1 MEREEGVV
9 VRGRVEIDMRK
20 PFRSVK
26 EAVMLFGEKVLAGEI
41 HAKHLQQTKAN
52 DGQNQ
57 HKFGAA
63 RVELEETKQSLQKAK
78 EEGDFMAQCL
88 QSLRHE
94 LEQTRREIQQLKS
107 TRDIAPQ
114 QKVPLADSDH
124 DDEIHEEL
132 KFIEQ
137 PSSKLLVEVK
147 TQTGEDIDDDEEEEI
162 EFEKKR
168 SVKFASPPLL
178 TKVIAVNQE
187 EYVKKEAGE
196 KSPSQPKKKLIKRK
210 PLIPLIGALFSKKK
224 GNLENDQTSK

>member
-9 VRGRVEIDMRK
+9 VRGRVEIDMRQ

-41 HAKHLQQTKAN
+41 HAKQLQQSKASSTG
-52 DGQNQ
+52 GQNQ
-57 HKFGAA
+57 FKFGTA

-78 EEGDFMAQCL
+78 EEGDFMAHCL
-88 QSLRHE
+88 QSLREE

-107 TRDIAPQ
+107 TRDVVPEK
-114 QKVPLADSDH
+114 KVPLTDFD

-137 PSSKLLVEVK
+137 PVLEVK
-147 TQTGEDIDDDEEEEI
+147 TQTGEEEEI

-178 TKVIAVNQE
+178 TKIIAVNKE
-187 EYVKKEAGE
+187 EYHVKKETGE
-196 KSPSQPKKKLIKRK
+196 KSPSHLMKKLKRK
-210 PLIPLIGALFSKKK
+210 PLIPLIGALFSNKK
-224 GNLENDQTSK
+224 GNQEK

>member
-9 VRGRVEIDMRK
+9 VRGRVEIDMRQ

-41 HAKHLQQTKAN
+41 HAKQLQETKASRTS
-52 DGQNQ
+52 GENQ
-57 HKFGAA
+57 SKFGAT

-78 EEGDFMAQCL
+78 EEGDFMAHCL
-88 QSLRHE
+88 QSLKEE
-94 LEQTRREIQQLKS
+94 LEQTRREIQKLKS
-107 TRDIAPQ
+107 TREVVSE
-114 QKVPLADSDH
+114 QKVPLADSD

-137 PSSKLLVEVK
+137 PSSKVEVK
-147 TQTGEDIDDDEEEEI
+147 TQTGEDDDDDDI

-178 TKVIAVNQE
+178 TKVIVNKE
-187 EYVKKEAGE
+187 DYVKKEDGE
-196 KSPSQPKKKLIKRK
+196 KSPSQLKKKLKRK

-224 GNLENDQTSK
+224 GNQEN

>member
-9 VRGRVEIDMRK
+9 VRGRVEIDMRQ

-41 HAKHLQQTKAN
+41 HAKQLQQDAQRHVQSKASTTG
-52 DGQNQ
+52 GQNQ
-57 HKFGAA
+57 FKFGTA
-63 RVELEETKQSLQKAK
+63 RVELEETKQSLRKAK
-78 EEGDFMAQCL
+78 EEGDVMAHCL
-88 QSLRHE
+88 QSLREE

-107 TRDIAPQ
+107 TRDVVPEK
-114 QKVPLADSDH
+114 KVPLTDFD

-137 PSSKLLVEVK
+137 LVEVK
-147 TQTGEDIDDDEEEEI
+147 TQTREDEEEI

-178 TKVIAVNQE
+178 TKIIAVNKE
-187 EYVKKEAGE
+187 EYHVKKETGE
-196 KSPSQPKKKLIKRK
+196 KSPSHLKKKLKRK
-210 PLIPLIGALFSKKK
+210 PLIPLIGAFFSKKK
-224 GNLENDQTSK
+224 GNQEK

>member
-9 VRGRVEIDMRK
+9 VRGRVEIDMRQ

-41 HAKHLQQTKAN
+41 HAKQLQQDTQRHVQSKAR
-52 DGQNQ
+52 GQNQ
-57 HKFGAA
+57 FKFGTA

-78 EEGDFMAQCL
+78 EEGDFMAHCL
-88 QSLRHE
+88 QSLREE
-94 LEQTRREIQQLKS
+94 LEKTRREIQQLKN
-107 TRDIAPQ
+107 TRDVVPEK
-114 QKVPLADSDH
+114 KVPLADFD

-137 PSSKLLVEVK
+137 PVEVK
-147 TQTGEDIDDDEEEEI
+147 TQTREEI

-178 TKVIAVNQE
+178 TKIIAVNKLE
-187 EYVKKEAGE
+187 ECVKKETCE
-196 KSPSQPKKKLIKRK
+196 KSPSHLKKKLKRK

-224 GNLENDQTSK
+224 GNQEK

>member
-9 VRGRVEIDMRK
+9 VRGRVEIDMRQ

-41 HAKHLQQTKAN
+41 HAKQLQQSKASSTG
-52 DGQNQ
+52 GQNQ
-57 HKFGAA
+57 FKFGTA

-78 EEGDFMAQCL
+78 EEGDFMARCL
-88 QSLRHE
+88 QSLREE

-107 TRDIAPQ
+107 TKDVVPEK
-114 QKVPLADSDH
+114 KVPLTDFD

-137 PSSKLLVEVK
+137 PVEVK
-147 TQTGEDIDDDEEEEI
+147 TQTGEEEEEEEI

-178 TKVIAVNQE
+178 TKIIAVNKE
-187 EYVKKEAGE
+187 EYHVKKKETGE
-196 KSPSQPKKKLIKRK
+196 KSPSHLKKKLKR
-210 PLIPLIGALFSKKK
+210 
-224 GNLENDQTSK
+224 NL

>member
-9 VRGRVEIDMRK
+9 VRGRVEIDMRQ

-41 HAKHLQQTKAN
+41 HAKQLQQSKASTTG
-52 DGQNQ
+52 GQNQ
-57 HKFGAA
+57 FKFGTA

-78 EEGDFMAQCL
+78 EEGDVMAHCL
-88 QSLRHE
+88 QSLREE

-107 TRDIAPQ
+107 TRDVVPEK
-114 QKVPLADSDH
+114 KVPLTDFDD

-137 PSSKLLVEVK
+137 LVEVK
-147 TQTGEDIDDDEEEEI
+147 IQTREDEEEI

-178 TKVIAVNQE
+178 TKIIAVNKE
-187 EYVKKEAGE
+187 EYHVKKETGE
-196 KSPSQPKKKLIKRK
+196 KSPSHLKKKLKRK
-210 PLIPLIGALFSKKK
+210 PLIPLIGAFFSKKK
-224 GNLENDQTSK
+224 GNQEK

>member
-9 VRGRVEIDMRK
+9 VRGRVEIDMRQ

-41 HAKHLQQTKAN
+41 HAKQLQQSKASTTG
-52 DGQNQ
+52 GQNQ
-57 HKFGAA
+57 FKFGTA

-78 EEGDFMAQCL
+78 EEGDFMAHCL
-88 QSLRHE
+88 QTLREE

-107 TRDIAPQ
+107 TRDVVPEK
-114 QKVPLADSDH
+114 KVPLTDFD

-137 PSSKLLVEVK
+137 PVEVK
-147 TQTGEDIDDDEEEEI
+147 TQTGEEEEEI

-178 TKVIAVNQE
+178 TKIIAVNKLE
-187 EYVKKEAGE
+187 ECVKKETCE
-196 KSPSQPKKKLIKRK
+196 KSPNSHLKKKLKRK

-224 GNLENDQTSK
+224 ENQEK